1 MPDINN
7 AQHVIPYL
15 NEIHEHYRN
24 SEVRPHPT
32 RRRHAR
38 AASAPPAAFE
48 LHAHA
53 WGEWGVAPAAARDS
67 RRCPHLPLARRRS
80 TWRGTGT

>member
-24 SEVRPHPT
+24 SEVRLYPA

-38 AASAPPAAFE
+38 AASGPSVSFE
-48 LHAHA
+48 LHARA
-53 WGEWGVAPAAARDS
+53 WRGWGATRAAARDS
-67 RRCPHLPLARRRS
+67 RRCPHLLPPRRRS